1 MTTVGTIKIGVDAT
15 EARRGAEEAA
25 AALDKVRKE
34 AKAADKAL
42 EQVEEEL
49 EDVAEDGKRA
59 GRGAKDAEKGVDGLA
74 AAGKK
79 AAGVMA
85 KLGASISAT
94 VAAFTTFN
102 TLKNFESGLVG
113 VGKTANIEGA
123 ALEALGQKMI
133 ELSSTTGTSI
143 NELLEIGQAAGQLGV
158 TGEPAIL
165 AFTKAV
171 AQLGSASNLAGEEAA
186 TSLARILGV
195 TGESAESVGVLA
207 AVIVDLGNTVA
218 ATEAEIAHMTQQI
231 ALATSTFGLTSAE
244 AAALGATLT
253 AMGVRAELGGS
264 SVGRVMRT
272 IDQSIRAGGE
282 RAASLSEIVG
292 RPIEEIAEV
301 NKDAVAG
308 LQLFLEGLKNVADS
322 GGDTAAALASLGLN
336 GEEVLKVIPSLAL
349 NADALA
355 VNLERAAVQTERQDA
370 ATIEAEK
377 AFDTL
382 GGQLGRLGNAM
393 KAVQLAFRDSTGA
406 MKEAVRFAGDVL
418 FAFAG
423 VKQGADDVSV
433 AVTATAGALKVLTAA
448 GVGFAIYKL
457 VAGFI
462 ALKAAIAAAGGA
474 AAALNAIMA
483 ANPIGLIA
491 AGIAAAAAAFGLFS
505 MGAEEASESTNKLI
519 EDIKKLKTI
528 RESFENVRA
537 EQQVARALGDE
548 QRLAS
553 ALRSEEQKIVDQ
565 LVALE
570 KGGDDVLTKV
580 QSLAASTG
588 RDTAEL
594 TAELYQGVVD
604 EAMSSAEAG
613 ILKTSKEI
621 QDFIVRGMAELG
633 AAPSRYEESFYEDV
647 RSGRRTVT
655 SRTPVFGGVPERSQ
669 FAELLRTGQMN
680 TGGVDDLAGL
690 FNEVGASVPLPQLE
704 DFTSITGVDAAT
716 AAALLTDRL
725 GALRAEMDELGR
737 AQEGAPDILVEEVSK
752 ARQQFEELRAEI
764 DGTGQALQRVLAG
777 ESTLEAEAAESSIQ
791 QQLAEARKL
800 VEAAQLED
808 SRAVLEALEAQI
820 RKNEELKE
828 SVADVSARDK
838 ATAAIEKQLTALE
851 SEIELRQRGA
861 ANLDIELDLMAKENE
876 LREAGVENYEELISA
891 LRAALL
897 ERIALTEAERD
908 AADAAQQLAREQK
921 TADQRRARALESM
934 AMMEQALS
942 RETELLGANAFE
954 RQRYAQLAQY
964 EAEARA
970 AGIEDIE
977 SALRGYEAE
986 LMNLQEQDYF
996 RQVGESMA
1004 SSVGQGIR
1012 DLIQDTKDFEQ
1023 AVADTAASIGMMVI
1037 DRVLI
1042 DPLVDSLAD
1051 SLTGLAEKTL
1061 GEQATDALGESQTA
1075 AVLQAGA
1082 TAAATSLTT
1091 AGSTLSTTLTASAAT
1106 ASTTMQTGM
1115 TAGAAAIEAAA
1126 VKLAAA
1132 AAAAGVAPSADGAVM
1147 SGGDMVPFAYGG
1159 VVRRATT
1166 FPMADGRIGLMGE
1179 AGPEAI
1185 MPLKRGRDGRLGVSA
1200 AGPSTTNNITNVT
1213 MNVRATDAD
1222 SFRRSRRQ
1230 IAQDLRSL

>member
-1 MTTVGTIKIGVDAT
+1 
-15 EARRGAEEAA
+15 
-25 AALDKVRKE
+25 
-34 AKAADKAL
+34 
-42 EQVEEEL
+42 
-49 EDVAEDGKRA
+49 
-59 GRGAKDAEKGVDGLA
+59 
-74 AAGKK
+74 
-79 AAGVMA
+79 
-85 KLGASISAT
+85 
-94 VAAFTTFN
+94 
-102 TLKNFESGLVG
+102 
-113 VGKTANIEGA
+113 
-123 ALEALGQKMI
+123 
-133 ELSSTTGTSI
+133 
-143 NELLEIGQAAGQLGV
+143 
-158 TGEPAIL
+158 
-165 AFTKAV
+165 
-171 AQLGSASNLAGEEAA
+171 
-186 TSLARILGV
+186 
-195 TGESAESVGVLA
+195 
-207 AVIVDLGNTVA
+207 
-218 ATEAEIAHMTQQI
+218 
-231 ALATSTFGLTSAE
+231 
-244 AAALGATLT
+244 
-253 AMGVRAELGGS
+253 
-264 SVGRVMRT
+264 
-272 IDQSIRAGGE
+272 
-282 RAASLSEIVG
+282 
-292 RPIEEIAEV
+292 
-301 NKDAVAG
+301 
-308 LQLFLEGLKNVADS
+308 
-322 GGDTAAALASLGLN
+322 
-336 GEEVLKVIPSLAL
+336 
-349 NADALA
+349 
-355 VNLERAAVQTERQDA
+355 
-370 ATIEAEK
+370 
-377 AFDTL
+377 
-382 GGQLGRLGNAM
+382 
-393 KAVQLAFRDSTGA
+393 
-406 MKEAVRFAGDVL
+406 
-418 FAFAG
+418 
-423 VKQGADDVSV
+423 
-433 AVTATAGALKVLTAA
+433 
-448 GVGFAIYKL
+448 
-457 VAGFI
+457 
-462 ALKAAIAAAGGA
+462 
-474 AAALNAIMA
+474 
-483 ANPIGLIA
+483 
-491 AGIAAAAAAFGLFS
+491 
-505 MGAEEASESTNKLI
+505 
-519 EDIKKLKTI
+519 
-528 RESFENVRA
+528 
-537 EQQVARALGDE
+537 
-548 QRLAS
+548 
-553 ALRSEEQKIVDQ
+553 
-565 LVALE
+565 
-570 KGGDDVLTKV
+570 
-580 QSLAASTG
+580 
-588 RDTAEL
+588 
-594 TAELYQGVVD
+594 
-604 EAMSSAEAG
+604 
-613 ILKTSKEI
+613 
-621 QDFIVRGMAELG
+621 
-633 AAPSRYEESFYEDV
+633 
-647 RSGRRTVT
+647 
-655 SRTPVFGGVPERSQ
+655 
-669 FAELLRTGQMN
+669 
-680 TGGVDDLAGL
+680 
-690 FNEVGASVPLPQLE
+690 
-704 DFTSITGVDAAT
+704 
-716 AAALLTDRL
+716 
-725 GALRAEMDELGR
+725 
-737 AQEGAPDILVEEVSK
+737 
-752 ARQQFEELRAEI
+752 
-764 DGTGQALQRVLAG
+764 
-777 ESTLEAEAAESSIQ
+777 
-791 QQLAEARKL
+791 
-800 VEAAQLED
+800 
-808 SRAVLEALEAQI
+808 VLEALEAQI

-876 LREAGVENYEELISA
+876 LREAGVENYEELVSA